1 MSRSRKYQIPH
12 YDRVRR
18 ETRNAVAWG
27 HSLLQTLGPN
37 VVRETIDPMESFF
50 VAQSAMILS
59 SPEFNRLPYAEQGR
73 LLRAHM
79 ETWDQPKRLPG
90 DYDFTVSEIHACYEY
105 NRYNRQVF
113 SLSPIM
119 QEMFANTDLKDV
131 TRDDLKLPF
140 PCFYMQLEPGS
151 QEPLMMPMLEEEDGW
166 SSRGGVSDGD
176 FTMDGNTTGRLDKVG
191 QRTVPLSGVYVNMY
205 SGGDVPMDVLSLT
218 AIGWPENETD
228 YAKFFFE
235 IPIDVLFE
243 KGIEEGINS
252 LFGASEHPDGERLHE
267 LTVSIIRQLI
277 ALLFYLN
284 SDDRSVIEYTERPEQ
299 QAIEDALR
307 RSRKRNSPRNRKRK
321 ERLKYYS
328 TANYHHVGVAVEEQ
342 VTSQPGFDITK
353 PRIWRRGHMHRY
365 WTGPRKIDGVFIP
378 FEEWPDKRKLIKK
391 WTIPTLINPEGERI
405 ERTNRFVSSDFLEI
419 QRRVFE
425 AVGYREGAA
434 VEVTQ
439 TRHERNSEARTACL
453 EHYGTSC
460 VVCGWSA
467 LKHAGET
474 FTGTIHVHHLDPL
487 GDAVEER
494 MVDPVEDMRPVC
506 ANCHGCIH
514 RRKPMYTIE
523 EMVEFRAE
531 AVRDMN
537 AAAK

>member
-1 MSRSRKYQIPH
+1 
-12 YDRVRR
+12 
-18 ETRNAVAWG
+18 
-27 HSLLQTLGPN
+27 
-37 VVRETIDPMESFF
+37 
-50 VAQSAMILS
+50 
-59 SPEFNRLPYAEQGR
+59 
-73 LLRAHM
+73 
-79 ETWDQPKRLPG
+79 
-90 DYDFTVSEIHACYEY
+90 
-105 NRYNRQVF
+105 
-113 SLSPIM
+113 
-119 QEMFANTDLKDV
+119 
-131 TRDDLKLPF
+131 
-140 PCFYMQLEPGS
+140 
-151 QEPLMMPMLEEEDGW
+151 
-166 SSRGGVSDGD
+166 
-176 FTMDGNTTGRLDKVG
+176 
-191 QRTVPLSGVYVNMY
+191 
-205 SGGDVPMDVLSLT
+205 
-218 AIGWPENETD
+218 
-228 YAKFFFE
+228 
-235 IPIDVLFE
+235 
-243 KGIEEGINS
+243 
-252 LFGASEHPDGERLHE
+252 
-267 LTVSIIRQLI
+267 
-277 ALLFYLN
+277 
-284 SDDRSVIEYTERPEQ
+284 
-299 QAIEDALR
+299 
-307 RSRKRNSPRNRKRK
+307 
-321 ERLKYYS
+321 
-328 TANYHHVGVAVEEQ
+328 
-342 VTSQPGFDITK
+342 
-353 PRIWRRGHMHRY
+353 MHRY

-460 VVCGWSA
+460 VVCGWDA

-537 AAAK
+537 ATRKETAAK